1 MFGVYVRDKGLEFGL
16 NFVFGGQYYDS
27 IFFLK
32 VKRDD
37 FEHNFKANIETLA
50 MRSKQC
56 DVNFYY

>member
-50 MRSKQC
+50 MRSKQ
-56 DVNFYY
+56 